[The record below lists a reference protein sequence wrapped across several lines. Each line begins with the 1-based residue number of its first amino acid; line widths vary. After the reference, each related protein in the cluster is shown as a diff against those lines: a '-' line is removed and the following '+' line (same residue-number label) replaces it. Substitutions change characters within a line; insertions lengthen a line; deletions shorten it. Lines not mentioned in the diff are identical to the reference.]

1 MFGVHRLKW
10 ADQQNPATFG
20 SAELEPCQR
29 MHPQF
34 KGERGEI
41 PVWAQIVRKKEAEKE
56 ELRQAL
62 IERRLLTASSQ
73 QAK

>member
-1 MFGVHRLKW
+1 M
-10 ADQQNPATFG
+10 DQQNPATFELA
-20 SAELEPCQR
+20 AELEPYQR

-41 PVWAQIVRKKEAEKE
+41 PVWAQIVRKKDAEKE

-62 IERRLLTASSQ
+62 NERQLQRQANRQNRLDDLAENP
-73 QAK
+73 